1 VKRIKTFRTARH
13 VQQAAAAQRE
23 YDQRRARESETR
35 RLYWT
40 ARWRRIAKAHLDEH
54 PLCVMCEAEGVIAPA
69 TVCDHVTPHRGD
81 VDAFW
86 SGPFQGLCKRHHDSA
101 KQREE
106 RTDRRRG

>member
-1 VKRIKTFRTARH
+1 MKRIKTYRTARH

-40 ARWRRIAKAHLDEH
+40 SRWRKQAKAHLDEH
-54 PLCVMCEAEGVIAPA
+54 SLCVMCEAEGVIEPA

-81 VDAFW
+81 VVLFW
-86 SGPFQGLCKRHHDSA
+86 AGPFQSLCKRHHDSE

-106 RTDRRRG
+106 REAARRA